1 MPREEMRDARVEGFM
16 ASNSAAPLG
25 PETFPLVCFRAFT
38 IRSKA
43 GSGVSRI
50 WYRLSAF
57 KRSASFSGS
66 ADFMAST
73 SEQSQ
78 TLAAGGH
85 RSQFLRSLRTI
96 VILRLFV
103 VQRIR

>member
-1 MPREEMRDARVEGFM
+1 MPIEEMRDAKVDDFIP
-16 ASNSAAPLG
+16 SNSAAPPG

-78 TLAAGGH
+78 TLSG
-85 RSQFLRSLRTI
+85 RSPIANFYDSYEQS
-96 VILRLFV
+96 
-103 VQRIR
+103 